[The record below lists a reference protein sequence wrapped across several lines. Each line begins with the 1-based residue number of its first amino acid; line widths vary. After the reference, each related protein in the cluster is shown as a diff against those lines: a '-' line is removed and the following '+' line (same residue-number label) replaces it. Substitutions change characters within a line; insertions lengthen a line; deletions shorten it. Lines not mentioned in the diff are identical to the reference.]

1 MRFEIAEDQKTA
13 NAWRVEVIDQD
24 GLSYTAYF
32 VGPQAQQRA
41 HGFAERKKSSMK
53 MMSQRAA

>member
-1 MRFEIAEDQKTA
+1 MRYEVSEDLKAA

-32 VGPQAQQRA
+32 VGPQAEQRA
-41 HGFAERKKSSMK
+41 HGFAERKQSL
-53 MMSQRAA
+53 MSVMTQRAA

>member
-1 MRFEIAEDQKTA
+1 MRFDVSEDLKTA

-32 VGPQAQQRA
+32 VGPQAEQRGY
-41 HGFAERKKSSMK
+41 GFAERKRSTMA
-53 MMSQRAA
+53 MMNQRAA